1 MAAKTDLTH
10 RHIRSATT
18 FVQID
23 AATAYQ
29 FARGEIAW
37 QDVVAAE
44 IILDPDTLNRY
55 FRDDTVSFNDVAS
68 LGFTKTNLDSF
79 GFSDSQVV
87 EVQKGLADAFAF
99 SENVAI
105 LLTILRDFD
114 DSFAISDVS
123 VLSID
128 KGVVDS
134 IPLADVV
141 EMAVSVA
148 KSDALSMTEAAQF
161 GVSKAE
167 SDSVAV
173 TDNFARS
180 VTYVRALS
188 DQFAL
193 DDAAT
198 VDAFSKET
206 SSNKVNVFTFADT
219 QVLAV
224 AKAPSDSIS
233 VTDVFAREVSFTRD
247 FNESVTFGENVSV
260 SLLTTVSSVL
270 ATSALNTYPLNS

>member
-1 MAAKTDLTH
+1 MSAKTDLTH
-10 RHIRSATT
+10 RDIRSGAT
-18 FVQID
+18 FVQIE

-37 QDVVAAE
+37 QDVVASE

-55 FRDDTVSFNDVAS
+55 FRDDAVSFNDAAS

-87 EVQKGLADAFAF
+87 EVQKGLIDAFAF
-99 SENVAI
+99 SEDVTI

-134 IPLADVV
+134 IPLTDVF

-148 KSDALSMTEAAQF
+148 KSDALSMTEEAQL

-167 SDSVAV
+167 SNSVSV

-193 DDAAT
+193 DDSAT

-206 SSNKVNVFTFADT
+206 GSNKVNVFTFADT

-224 AKAPSDSIS
+224 AKAPSDSIPI
-233 VTDVFAREVSFTRD
+233 TDVFARVVSFDRD

-270 ATSALNTYPLNS
+270 ATSALNTYSLNS

>member
-10 RHIRSATT
+10 RDIRSGAT
-18 FVQID
+18 FVQIE

-37 QDVVAAE
+37 QDVVASE

-55 FRDDTVSFNDVAS
+55 FRDDAVSFNDAAS

-87 EVQKGLADAFAF
+87 EVQKGLIDAFAF
-99 SENVAI
+99 SEDVTI

-134 IPLADVV
+134 IPLTDVF

-148 KSDALSMTEAAQF
+148 KSDALSMTEEAQF

-167 SDSVAV
+167 SDSVSV

-193 DDAAT
+193 DDSAT

-206 SSNKVNVFTFADT
+206 GSNKVNVFTFADT

-224 AKAPSDSIS
+224 AKAPSDSIPI
-233 VTDVFAREVSFTRD
+233 TDVFARVVSFDRD

-270 ATSALNTYPLNS
+270 ATSALNTYSLNS

>member
-10 RHIRSATT
+10 RHIRSAATL
-18 FVQID
+18 VQIE

-37 QDVVAAE
+37 QDVVASE

-55 FRDDTVSFNDVAS
+55 FRDDTISFNDVAS
-68 LGFTKTNLDSF
+68 LGFTKTTLDSF

-87 EVQKGLADAFAF
+87 EVQKGLIDAFAF
-99 SENVAI
+99 SEDVTI

-134 IPLADVV
+134 IPLADVL

-148 KSDALSMTEAAQF
+148 KSDALSMTEAAQL

-206 SSNKVNVFTFADT
+206 GSNKVNVFTFADT

-224 AKAPSDSIS
+224 AKAPNDSIPI
-233 VTDVFAREVSFTRD
+233 TDVFAREVSFARD

>member
-10 RHIRSATT
+10 RDIRSGAT
-18 FVQID
+18 FVQIE

-37 QDVVAAE
+37 QDVVASE

-55 FRDDTVSFNDVAS
+55 FRDDAVSFNDAAS

-87 EVQKGLADAFAF
+87 EVQKGLIDAFAF
-99 SENVAI
+99 SEDVTI

-134 IPLADVV
+134 IPLTDVF

-148 KSDALSMTEAAQF
+148 KSDALSMTEEAQL

-167 SDSVAV
+167 SDSVSV

-193 DDAAT
+193 DDSAT

-206 SSNKVNVFTFADT
+206 GSNKVNVFTFADT

-224 AKAPSDSIS
+224 AKAPSDSIPI
-233 VTDVFAREVSFTRD
+233 TDVFARVVSFDRD

-270 ATSALNTYPLNS
+270 ATSALNTYSLNS

>member
-10 RHIRSATT
+10 RDIRSGAT
-18 FVQID
+18 FVQIE

-37 QDVVAAE
+37 QDVVASE

-55 FRDDTVSFNDVAS
+55 FRGDAVSFNDAAS

-87 EVQKGLADAFAF
+87 EVQKGLIDAFAF
-99 SENVAI
+99 SEDVTI

-134 IPLADVV
+134 IPLTDVF

-148 KSDALSMTEAAQF
+148 KSDALSMTEEAQF

-167 SDSVAV
+167 SDSVSV

-193 DDAAT
+193 DDSAT

-206 SSNKVNVFTFADT
+206 GSNKVNVFTFADT

-224 AKAPSDSIS
+224 AKAPSDSIPI
-233 VTDVFAREVSFTRD
+233 TDVFARVVSFDRD

-270 ATSALNTYPLNS
+270 ATSALNTYSLNS

>member
-10 RHIRSATT
+10 RDIRSGAT
-18 FVQID
+18 FVQIE

-37 QDVVAAE
+37 QDVVASE

-55 FRDDTVSFNDVAS
+55 FRDDAVSFNDAAS

-87 EVQKGLADAFAF
+87 EVQKGLIDAFAF
-99 SENVAI
+99 SEDVTI

-134 IPLADVV
+134 IPLTDVF

-148 KSDALSMTEAAQF
+148 KSDALSMTEEAQL

-167 SDSVAV
+167 SDSVSV

-193 DDAAT
+193 DDSAT

-206 SSNKVNVFTFADT
+206 GSNKVNVFTFADT

-224 AKAPSDSIS
+224 AKAPSDLIQI
-233 VTDVFAREVSFTRD
+233 TDVFARVVSFDRD

-270 ATSALNTYPLNS
+270 ATSALNTYSLNS